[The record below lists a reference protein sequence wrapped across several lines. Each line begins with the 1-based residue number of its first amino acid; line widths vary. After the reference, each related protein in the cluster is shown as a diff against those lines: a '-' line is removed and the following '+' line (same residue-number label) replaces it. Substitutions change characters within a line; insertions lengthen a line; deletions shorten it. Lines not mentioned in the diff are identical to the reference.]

1 MARRYTTVKDIA
13 EAAGVSATTV
23 SYVLNQNPSQSIS
36 AKTTQKVLEAARL
49 LNYIPHN
56 AARIMRNDKSC
67 CVGIVMNRS
76 FRIQRFSD
84 VAAGITD
91 VLNRQDYRMLLCG
104 GKQKGSLYAAYLED
118 YFRYQLD
125 GLIFIC
131 DQNEGPDI
139 EDEEVIVKNRIP
151 MVVFDSLEQKRPFG
165 TVDFDYY
172 EGTRRIVESLIGP
185 ATRHLLYLRPSYDN
199 RQEIL
204 REQAVR
210 DVLSVHPQLSLE
222 IMKET
227 PSDKMQAEADR
238 KGERAVYFDVFIQA
252 GLRERLK
259 KMGEEDIVFSDWAL
273 WLPYVKDEMERL
285 EVRFRLGSPAQAME
299 AGWGNLKLAF
309 GDYQNFRAGQ
319 ECAALLM
326 EMIEPGAERK
336 AGVRHKT
343 LPIRVITK
351 NI

>member
-1 MARRYTTVKDIA
+1 MARRFTTVKDIA
-13 EAAGVSATTV
+13 EAAVVSATTV
-23 SYVLNQNPSQSIS
+23 SYVLNQNPNQSIS
-36 AKTTQKVLEAARL
+36 AETTQRVLDAARS

-56 AARIMRNDKSC
+56 AARIMRNEKSC

-76 FRIQRFSD
+76 FQIQRFSY
-84 VAAGITD
+84 VAAGIMD
-91 VLNRQDYRMLLCG
+91 VLNWQNYRALLCG
-104 GKQKGSLYAAYLED
+104 GKEKGTLYAAYLED

-131 DQNEGPDI
+131 DQNEGPDR
-139 EDEEVIVKNRIP
+139 EAERVIVKNQIP
-151 MVVFDSLEQKRPFG
+151 MVVFDSLEQRGSFG

-172 EGTRRIVESLIGP
+172 EGTRGIVQSLIGP
-185 ATRHLLYLRPSYDN
+185 ATRRLLYLRPAYEN
-199 RQEIL
+199 RQELL

-210 DVLSVHPQLSLE
+210 DVANSHPQISLE
-222 IMKET
+222 IMKKT
-227 PSDKMQAEADR
+227 PVNKIQKAAD
-238 KGERAVYFDVFIQA
+238 RAVYFDVFIQA

-259 KMGEEDIVFSDWAL
+259 KMREEDIVFSDWAL

-285 EVRFRLGSPAQAME
+285 GVSFRLGSPAQAEE
-299 AGWGNLKLAF
+299 AGWGNRKVAF

-319 ECAALLM
+319 ECAELLM
-326 EMIEPGAERK
+326 EMLEPGMEK
-336 AGVRHKT
+336 KPGMKHKT